1 MDAQTATLY
10 QTLAKELAQPG
21 ETLLQTGTERAAVS
35 VRTRLNSWL
44 IVGIALAFAAAN
56 LLSAWYNNGMYDWE
70 FFWTIITIIL
80 LLEGLLLWSVTR
92 AARARRMAPRLQSA
106 TPDPPRLTARALCI
120 GALTGDDELAPL
132 LIPPL
137 APLEA
142 TLAHSVVPDTVMVAS
157 PDGQLQRDT
166 YIVSGV
172 NVVLWTVL
180 FAEQGYSYFQGV
192 SPLPWQAL
200 LSFSVLL
207 LLSLWQ
213 LVTFWRRSRRFAVE
227 ARADGLYW
235 RSGRRQHHLYWDN
248 MRGWVVLYLPPKNL
262 FARETPSAIY
272 AALGSQESLIWFS
285 KPREGRTEDA
295 GQQLARIVQ
304 ARVNLPLRNLTAG
317 AMRILGQSQE
327 RRRRTRRPPVADA
340 EWDMVS
346 DYFATHLISAVTI
359 GATLVLLIVGLALPW
374 AQQRH
379 FGGQLAQ
386 AAIAPSA
393 LRDSLTTNALHW
405 TPAPSDD
412 ATAPYFAFTPSGY
425 VFNSQTCCDVS
436 SLMARPVGDALVEVT
451 VRQQS
456 DFDLSAVGMLF
467 RANAS
472 DHTALAFTI
481 TPGGEWHL
489 TQFILGVDGVLTN
502 PRELRHEGLLG
513 GVRSIH
519 QGSDAT
525 NRLAV
530 LMRGSSY
537 TFFVN
542 GQFVGGYWTIGMP
555 QSGQVGIYVEGTGG
569 VATFSD
575 LLISPS

>member
-1 MDAQTATLY
+1 
-10 QTLAKELAQPG
+10 
-21 ETLLQTGTERAAVS
+21 
-35 VRTRLNSWL
+35 
-44 IVGIALAFAAAN
+44 
-56 LLSAWYNNGMYDWE
+56 
-70 FFWTIITIIL
+70 
-80 LLEGLLLWSVTR
+80 
-92 AARARRMAPRLQSA
+92 
-106 TPDPPRLTARALCI
+106 
-120 GALTGDDELAPL
+120 
-132 LIPPL
+132 
-137 APLEA
+137 
-142 TLAHSVVPDTVMVAS
+142 
-157 PDGQLQRDT
+157 
-166 YIVSGV
+166 
-172 NVVLWTVL
+172 
-180 FAEQGYSYFQGV
+180 
-192 SPLPWQAL
+192 
-200 LSFSVLL
+200 
-207 LLSLWQ
+207 
-213 LVTFWRRSRRFAVE
+213 
-227 ARADGLYW
+227 
-235 RSGRRQHHLYWDN
+235 
-248 MRGWVVLYLPPKNL
+248 MRGLVVLYLTPKNL
-262 FARETPSAIY
+262 FARETPGAIY
-272 AALGSQESLIWFS
+272 AAIGSQESLIWFS
-285 KPREGRTEDA
+285 KPREGHTENA
-295 GQQLARIVQ
+295 GQQLARLVQ
-304 ARVNLPLRNLTAG
+304 ARVNPPLRNLTAG
-317 AMRILGQSQE
+317 AMRILGQSE
-327 RRRRTRRPPVADA
+327 NRRRRTRRPPIADA
-340 EWDMVS
+340 EWNTVS
-346 DYFATHLISAVTI
+346 GYFGTHPVSAVTM
-359 GATLVLLIVGLALPW
+359 GATLVLLIAGLALPW

-412 ATAPYFAFTPSGY
+412 ATVPYFAFTPSGY

-555 QSGQVGIYVEGTGG
+555 QPGQVGVYVEGTGG